1 MTISN
6 YDDLLQAAKSQAE
19 PQLLLFVFTKAE
31 LPEDATEVE
40 KENFAK
46 GLGGT
51 LTPVVCVDKS
61 PEELGDFTALLGESK
76 KTGQDWD
83 VVFVSSMSGH
93 AGIAPNSDQ
102 AEQPLQMMVQAIQ
115 SGGIGSFL
123 AFSNTGEI
131 LNIG

>member
-31 LPEDATEVE
+31 LPEDATDLE
-40 KENFAK
+40 KENFAQ
-46 GLGGT
+46 GVGGT

-61 PEELGDFTALLGESK
+61 PEELSNFAALLEESK
-76 KTGQDWD
+76 KTGEDWD

-93 AGIAPNSDQ
+93 DDIAPNSDQ

-115 SGGIGSFL
+115 AGGIGNFL
-123 AFSNTGEI
+123 AFSNSGEI
-131 LNIG
+131 LDIN

>member
-1 MTISN
+1 MTISSF
-6 YDDLLQAAKSQAE
+6 DDLLQAANSQTE

-31 LPEDATEVE
+31 LPEDATEDE
-40 KENFAK
+40 KANFAQ
-46 GLGGT
+46 GMGGT

-61 PEELGDFTALLGESK
+61 PEEISSFAALMEESK

-83 VVFVSSMSGH
+83 VVFASSLSGR

-115 SGGIGSFL
+115 AGSIGSFL
-123 AFSNTGEI
+123 AFSKAGEI
-131 LNIG
+131 LDIS

>member
-19 PQLLLFVFTKAE
+19 PQLLLFVFTRAE
-31 LPEDATEVE
+31 LPEDATDAE
-40 KENFAK
+40 KERFAQ
-46 GLGGT
+46 GIGGT
-51 LTPVVCVDKS
+51 LTPAVCVDKS
-61 PEELGDFTALLGESK
+61 PEELSTFAALLAESK

-83 VVFVSSMSGH
+83 VVFVSSLSGQ

-115 SGGIGSFL
+115 AGSVGSFL
-123 AFSNTGEI
+123 AFNNSGEI
-131 LNIG
+131 LNIS

>member
-6 YDDLLQAAKSQAE
+6 YDDLLQAAKSQSE

-51 LTPVVCVDKS
+51 LTPVVK
-61 PEELGDFTALLGESK
+61 E
-76 KTGQDWD
+76 
-83 VVFVSSMSGH
+83 
-93 AGIAPNSDQ
+93 
-102 AEQPLQMMVQAIQ
+102 
-115 SGGIGSFL
+115 
-123 AFSNTGEI
+123 
-131 LNIG
+131 

>member
-6 YDDLLQAAKSQAE
+6 YDDLLTTAKSQSE

-31 LPEDATEVE
+31 LPEDATEEE
-40 KENFAK
+40 KDNFAK

-51 LTPVVCVDKS
+51 LTPVVCVDKA
-61 PEELGDFTALLGESK
+61 PEDLGSFDALLQESK

-83 VVFVSSMSGH
+83 VVFVSSLSGR
-93 AGIAPNSDQ
+93 AGIPPNSDQ

-115 SGGIGSFL
+115 AGSIGSFL
-123 AFSNTGEI
+123 AFSATGDI
-131 LNIG
+131 LDIS

>member
-1 MTISN
+1 MTIESF
-6 YDDLLQAAKSQAE
+6 DDLLQAAKSQTE

-31 LPEDATEVE
+31 LPEDATEQE
-40 KENFAK
+40 KVNFAQ
-46 GLGGT
+46 GIGGT

-61 PEELGDFTALLGESK
+61 PEELNSFGALLEESK

-93 AGIAPNSDQ
+93 GGIAPNSDQ

-123 AFSNTGEI
+123 AFSKTGEI
-131 LNIG
+131 LDIS

>member
-1 MTISN
+1 MTISSF
-6 YDDLLQAAKSQAE
+6 DDLLQAANSQAE

-31 LPEDATEVE
+31 LPEDATEQE
-40 KENFAK
+40 KANFEQ
-46 GLGGT
+46 GMGGT

-61 PEELGDFTALLGESK
+61 PEEISSFTALLEESK

-83 VVFVSSMSGH
+83 VVFASSLSGR

-115 SGGIGSFL
+115 AGSIGSFL

-131 LNIG
+131 LDIS

>member
-6 YDDLLQAAKSQAE
+6 YDDLLQAAKSQVE
-19 PQLLLFVFTKAE
+19 PQLMLFVFTKAE
-31 LPEDATEVE
+31 LPEDATVLE
-40 KENFAK
+40 KENFAQ

-61 PEELGDFTALLGESK
+61 PEELDSFATLLEESK

-115 SGGIGSFL
+115 AGGIGSFL

-131 LNIG
+131 LDIS

>member
-6 YDDLLQAAKSQAE
+6 YDDLLQAAKSQSE

-31 LPEDATEVE
+31 LPEDATEIE

-61 PEELGDFTALLGESK
+61 PEDLSDFTALLEESK

-83 VVFVSSMSGH
+83 VAFVSSMSGQ

-115 SGGIGSFL
+115 SGGIGGFL
-123 AFSNTGEI
+123 AFSNSGEI